1 MSDEV
6 KRQALSFGEV
16 ADTYDR
22 GRPGYP
28 ADAVEW
34 LVGTEPLSIL
44 ELGAGT
50 GKLTEQLVALGHDV
64 HATDPDEAMLA
75 VLRERLPDVPTSP
88 GTAEEI
94 PAADSSYDLV
104 VAAQCFHWFDAERTL
119 PEVRR
124 VLKPRGRFS
133 LVWNQR
139 DERIPWVK
147 KLGRIIGT
155 QEQLTD
161 PTELLDTSMKFILVE
176 SATFSQW
183 QRVDRR
189 TIQDLVASRS
199 NVAVLDEAGRAE
211 VLEQVLDLY
220 DSYGRG
226 MDGMQLPYDVKCFRS
241 RVVKSPAPAPA
252 ATSTDA
258 VVSADAV
265 PLEGIG
271 VLLDDGVDDGV
282 DGLVVGGD
290 AGRGDGSTTGSGET
304 SPPGD
309 DGTLLIDFR

>member
-1 MSDEV
+1 MSDDG
-6 KRQALSFGEV
+6 KRQALSFGKV

-28 ADAVEW
+28 ADAVAW

-50 GKLTEQLVALGHDV
+50 GKLTEHLVALGHDV
-64 HATDPDEAMLA
+64 HATDPDEAMLE
-75 VLRERLPDVPTSP
+75 VLRERLPDVRASV
-88 GTAEEI
+88 GTAESI
-94 PAADSSYDLV
+94 PAPDSSYDLV
-104 VAAQCFHWFDAERTL
+104 VAAQCFHWFDHQQAL

-124 VLKPRGRFS
+124 VLKPRGKFS
-133 LVWNQR
+133 VVWNVR

-155 QEQLTD
+155 HDQDTD

-183 QRVDRR
+183 QRIDRR
-189 TIQDLVASRS
+189 TIQDLTLSRS
-199 NVAVLDEAGRAE
+199 NVATLDEAGRAE
-211 VLEQVLDLY
+211 VVAEVLDLY

-226 MDGMQLPYDVKCFRS
+226 MDGMQLPYEVRCFRS
-241 RVVKSPAPAPA
+241 RVVKSPAPA
-252 ATSTDA
+252 
-258 VVSADAV
+258 VSATTI
-265 PLEGIG
+265 PLIG
-271 VLLDDGVDDGV
+271 STSGDDDS
-282 DGLVVGGD
+282 
-290 AGRGDGSTTGSGET
+290 AEPSTGDGSEDGPSGAPGSATADAPGGDT
-304 SPPGD
+304 SSPGD

>member
-1 MSDEV
+1 M
-6 KRQALSFGEV
+6 
-16 ADTYDR
+16 
-22 GRPGYP
+22 
-28 ADAVEW
+28 
-34 LVGTEPLSIL
+34 
-44 ELGAGT
+44 
-50 GKLTEQLVALGHDV
+50 
-64 HATDPDEAMLA
+64 
-75 VLRERLPDVPTSP
+75 

-104 VAAQCFHWFDAERTL
+104 VAAQCFHWFDAERAL

-133 LVWNQR
+133 VVWNQR

-155 QEQLTD
+155 HDQDTD

-189 TIQDLVASRS
+189 TIQDLVSSRS

-211 VLEQVLDLY
+211 VVAQVLDLY

-226 MDGMQLPYDVKCFRS
+226 MDGMQLPYDVRCYRS
-241 RVVKSPAPAPA
+241 RVVKSPATALRHHLPRP
-252 ATSTDA
+252 
-258 VVSADAV
+258 VVVRRRRAGPRGRRCADRRRGRA
-265 PLEGIG
+265 
-271 VLLDDGVDDGV
+271 
-282 DGLVVGGD
+282 VVGGD
-290 AGRGDGSTTGSGET
+290 ASRDDGSTTGSAET
-304 SPPGD
+304 SSPGD

>member
-104 VAAQCFHWFDAERTL
+104 VAAQCFHWFDAERAL

-189 TIQDLVASRS
+189 TIQDLVSSRS

-226 MDGMQLPYDVKCFRS
+226 MDGMQLPYDVRCYRS
-241 RVVKSPAPAPA
+241 RVVKSPATASVT
-252 ATSTDA
+252 TSTDA

-265 PLEGIG
+265 PLEGDG
-271 VLLDDGVDDGV
+271 VLIDDGV

-290 AGRGDGSTTGSGET
+290 ASRDDGSTTGSAET